1 MQVNVTQRPGSVV
14 ELDIELPTEQ
24 VERAIERAFNRVSP
38 RVRVPGF
45 RPGKAPRAIIEKQ
58 IGWPA
63 LRQEAMDL
71 LIPEALSQAVVDH
84 KLEAITTP
92 EVDVEQFERL
102 QPARFKALVTVR
114 PAVTL
119 GEVKDIKAPL
129 ETPAVTPEQV
139 DKSIDELRHG
149 LGVLTPVEGRPVR
162 EGDHLVVDL
171 EVLRDGA
178 PVDEQPASDMQLD
191 VNSESLIPG
200 LSEGIIG
207 MNAGETKDIPLT
219 LPEDY
224 RRTELAGQPVV
235 FHLTVKEIKEH
246 QLPDLDDELA
256 RTAGAGDSLA
266 ELRTRVEERLAAAL
280 ERDAVFAQ
288 QKAALDALVAASR
301 FEIPEVL
308 VEGEIDREIRNLAVS
323 LGQQGIDFDKFIEYG
338 GADLAQMREERREN
352 ARQRVGQEL
361 VLDALADAQQLE
373 PSAEHIDAEARRTL
387 AGAPDGEKLLRS
399 ERVQAYVRERLRLQ
413 WALLWLAATARG
425 DQWAP
430 PSPAEMGAPDGAS
443 AAAEELLEQP
453 LISDPGESHEG
464 HDHAVSAHESHA
476 AETAP
481 PAEAGVA
488 SPEPAAEGGMVDL

>member
-14 ELDIELPTEQ
+14 QLDIELPTEQ

-71 LIPEALSQAVVDH
+71 VIPEALSQAVVDH

-114 PAVTL
+114 PTVTL
-119 GEVKDIKAPL
+119 GDVKAVKVPL
-129 ETPAVTPEQV
+129 EKTAVTPDQV
-139 DKSIDELRHG
+139 DKSIEELRRG
-149 LGVLTPVEGRPVR
+149 LGVLAPAENRPVQ

-171 EVLRDGA
+171 EVLREGV
-178 PVDEQPASDMQLD
+178 PVDEQPASDMEMD
-191 VNSESLIPG
+191 VDSTSLIPG
-200 LSEGIIG
+200 LAEAVIG
-207 MNAGETKDIPLT
+207 MNAGETRDIPLT
-219 LPEDY
+219 LPDDY
-224 RRTELAGQPVV
+224 RRSELAGQPVV
-235 FHLTVKEIKEH
+235 FHLTVKEVKER
-246 QLPDLDDELA
+246 QLPELDDELA
-256 RTAGAGDSLA
+256 RTAGAGDTLA
-266 ELRTRVEERLAAAL
+266 ELRQRVEERLASAI

-288 QKAALDALVAASR
+288 QKAALDALVNSST
-301 FEIPEVL
+301 FEVPEVL

-338 GADLAQMREERREN
+338 GADLNQMREERRQN
-352 ARQRVGQEL
+352 ARERVAQEL
-361 VLDALADAQQLE
+361 VLDALAETQGLE
-373 PSAEHIDAEARRTL
+373 PSPEHIDSEARRTL
-387 AGAPDGEKLLRS
+387 AGAPDAEKLLRS
-399 ERVQAYVRERLRLQ
+399 DRVQAYVRERLRLQ

-425 DQWAP
+425 EEWEP
-430 PSPAEMGAPDGAS
+430 PSAAEMADQDGSS

-453 LISDPGESHEG
+453 L
-464 HDHAVSAHESHA
+464 VSE
-476 AETAP
+476 
-481 PAEAGVA
+481 
-488 SPEPAAEGGMVDL
+488 PEPAPAEGGMVEL